1 MVYIEAS
8 SEGPLWTRHMLL
20 HHDAHC
26 RSTLLRSHDFASL
39 RDERRTGNT
48 NRAPL
53 DTLPETQLF
62 LTTVLFRFS
71 FSLFPLSLSL
81 SLSPWT
87 LHRTCKHISRAR
99 LLAPRDTPEQGCP
112 CYFNDSLFGRVAA
125 VEECVLGEWWWRSVF
140 WIIFVFLFYGVS
152 LFSAARYG
160 NYTYTCACLFH
171 A

>member
-1 MVYIEAS
+1 
-8 SEGPLWTRHMLL
+8 MLL

-71 FSLFPLSLSL
+71 SSLFPLSLFLSLSL
-81 SLSPWT
+81 SLSLRGRFIERVNILVARDCWHPVIRRNRGVPVILTTHFSVALLPW
-87 LHRTCKHISRAR
+87 K
-99 LLAPRDTPEQGCP
+99 
-112 CYFNDSLFGRVAA
+112 
-125 VEECVLGEWWWRSVF
+125 SVF
-140 WIIFVFLFYGVS
+140 WVNNDGEVFSG
-152 LFSAARYG
+152 
-160 NYTYTCACLFH
+160 
-171 A
+171 